1 MAISSAD
8 AGTVMDMRRTTTTAT
23 MGTGT
28 DLASACTS
36 VVAVTD
42 GVVTVATLAV
52 TIDKAKRVGFLP
64 TLSFRN
70 FSGERGGKCDLT
82 SAPALGLAKTAE
94 VGTTPT
100 RSASR

>member
-1 MAISSAD
+1 
-8 AGTVMDMRRTTTTAT
+8 

-36 VVAVTD
+36 VVAVAD

-52 TIDKAKRVGFLP
+52 TVDKPRGPAFLP
-64 TLSFRN
+64 ALSFRN

-82 SAPALGLAKTAE
+82 SAPALGLAKT
-94 VGTTPT
+94 
-100 RSASR
+100 